1 VSIEHRR
8 RLVRLAITLTT
19 LGLLLAVLPGAVVQG
34 GQRDC
39 SVRTGSPTSEVRH
52 DSLAAAVRAAAP
64 GDDLYVV
71 GTCTGTTVVDR
82 DLRIAGRRLIGV
94 VHDQCRGPDCVVG
107 GSVVFDS
114 GRPVIRS
121 GSSRP
126 ALVIAPQVE
135 DLAIEDSVAVRGGLV
150 IGDSALERRRT
161 MSPFPRSPFP
171 RGVRV
176 RMVPRCTAFAAGGHL
191 GEALADPT
199 GRSHMVF
206 TGLCKGQFVI
216 ERPLRLTGARLAAS
230 SMTAGSGVHRTDSG
244 PPRIRSVRYSDL
256 PPFSVDPSVDH
267 LVLEGFHLSDGFR
280 IGADEH

>member
-1 VSIEHRR
+1 MSIDLRR
-8 RLVRLAITLTT
+8 RLLRLAITLAT
-19 LGLLLAVLPGAVVQG
+19 LGMLLAALPGAVVQG

-39 SVRTGSPTSEVRH
+39 SVRTGSPTSAVRH
-52 DSLAAAVRAAAP
+52 DSLGAAVRAAAP

-114 GRPVIRS
+114 GHPVIRS

-135 DLAIEDSVAVRGGLV
+135 DLVIEDSVAVRGGLV
-150 IGDSALERRRT
+150 IGDPAVERRRT
-161 MSPFPRSPFP
+161 MAPFPRSPFGP
-171 RGVRV
+171 GVRV

-191 GEALADPT
+191 REALGDPA
-199 GRSHMVF
+199 GRSHIAF
-206 TGLCKGQFVI
+206 TGLCRGQFRI
-216 ERPLRLTGARLAAS
+216 ERPLRLTGARWRRR
-230 SMTAGSGVHRTDSG
+230 VHRTDSG
-244 PPRIRSVRYSDL
+244 PPRIRSVRNSAD

-280 IGADEH
+280 IGVDER